1 MEFVFTLILGACA
14 GLIIGI
20 LMGLEL
26 AAKPDVNSQVDDL
39 NTQAQKNLQKLQQN
53 RNQIAQVS
61 QKADTAR
68 IDLKSKITELANQE
82 QQS

>member
-1 MEFVFTLILGACA
+1 MEFVSALILGACV

-39 NTQAQKNLQKLQQN
+39 NTQAQKNLDELQETQY
-53 RNQIAQVS
+53 QITQVT
-61 QKADTAR
+61 QKADTIQR
-68 IDLKSKITELANQE
+68 SLKSKITELVNMG
-82 QQS
+82 

>member
-1 MEFVFTLILGACA
+1 MEFVFALILGACV

-39 NTQAQKNLQKLQQN
+39 NTQAHKNLDELQETQY
-53 RNQIAQVS
+53 QITQVT
-61 QKADTAR
+61 QKADTIQR
-68 IDLKSKITELANQE
+68 GLKSKITELVNQE
-82 QQS
+82 